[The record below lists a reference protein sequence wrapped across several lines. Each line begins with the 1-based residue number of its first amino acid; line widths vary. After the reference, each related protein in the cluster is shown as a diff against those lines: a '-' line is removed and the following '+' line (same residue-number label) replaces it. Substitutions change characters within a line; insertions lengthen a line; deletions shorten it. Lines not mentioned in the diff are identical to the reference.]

1 MIIHQRFPSVPASVI
16 QVIIQQGQV
25 LVTDNVQVI
34 RNDREYQSLQKSLLS
49 KKLKCVSKRYLNTSH
64 QIYSGHPGC
73 ISHLLQNFVEVP
85 NQSFFPFF
93 KKLHNYISSYASD
106 LKSLATVNRALVM
119 RSAVAKGASS
129 LSKTGCKPTQGNM
142 HHYTS

>member
-49 KKLKCVSKRYLNTSH
+49 KKLRSVSKRYLNTSH
-64 QIYSGHPGC
+64 QIYSGHPDH
-73 ISHLLQNFVEVP
+73 ISHLLQKFVEVP
-85 NQSFFPFF
+85 NQSFSSCL
-93 KKLHNYISSYASD
+93 KKIIKLHNYISSYASD

-119 RSAVAKGASS
+119 RSATAKECCCFVKNW
-129 LSKTGCKPTQGNM
+129 L
-142 HHYTS
+142 